1 MKICIYILYEQLK
14 EEFCVEE
21 FFQFKKTLNS
31 FFLLIFIHRITS
43 YRLFDISDQNLKT
56 VKLRMTSNLG

>member
-1 MKICIYILYEQLK
+1 MYIYILYEQLK

-21 FFQFKKTLNS
+21 FFQFKKTLNN
-31 FFLLIFIHRITS
+31 FFLFIFIHGITS